1 LHGLVGSDVMFCRGD
16 HKRLIKTLNGAIY
29 RLKKKKGKRIRKAG
43 SGRKWRAR
51 DHKYTH
57 QKTFIKDSNGQLGKD
72 SYNIR
77 VVLM

>member
-16 HKRLIKTLNGAIY
+16 HKRLIKSLIGANY
-29 RLKKKKGKRIRKAG
+29 RLKKKGKRIRKAG
-43 SGRKWRAR
+43 LGRKWRAM
-51 DHKYTH
+51 DHKCTH
-57 QKTFIKDSNGQLGKD
+57 QNFFIKNSNGQLGKD